1 MSEVQR
7 GCLSQV
13 KALPP
18 KTLPN
23 FTVTVQIISVK
34 KVVSKE
40 GAVRYRAEVTD
51 GTYVLPA
58 MFSSQCN
65 AEIMDGTI
73 QAGHVVR
80 CDRFM
85 INEVKGVKY
94 VLYSPYTQHHSACL
108 SSIIMVL
115 MTIEVVAQNAP
126 LLMQP
131 TAEAPAAANSAAAP
145 PAAPAATTD
154 TYGGYTNSARAN
166 TRPVVQDTMSMQ
178 TVPIQALNPYSNR
191 WTIKGRI
198 TKKSDIRSWNNAKGK
213 GTLFSIDV
221 MDKDNGEIRGTFFKS
236 ACDKFYPKIE
246 EGGVYYFSGGKL
258 KPVQNKQYTTIKND
272 YEITFDDNSQ
282 IMEAPEDAAISS
294 NVYDFVKI
302 DSLANTEPGAIMSQ
316 KQGKEI
322 FKRDLT
328 IMDDTMTEVRLTLWG
343 NSAQSE
349 EYDWAS
355 QPIVGFKGVRV
366 GDYGG
371 RSLSMLGSG
380 SVNMAPDVPEGK
392 ALAEFMAIK
401 MAECDG
407 DVNKI
412 GLANLST
419 AGGGGNRDLLENR
432 KPCEAIKDE
441 GLGHSEK
448 PDWCSMKLSLFYLKT
463 DNDPWYTACSTLDC
477 KKKVMEDLEGKWRC
491 EKCDKSMEKCTR
503 RYILSAQMGDHS
515 GSNWFS
521 FFDNEAKQLLGI
533 SADDLH
539 AIRHDAEGTGEDRYK
554 EIAQEALF
562 KQFIIKA
569 KVKADDVG
577 GEMRVKNT
585 VHSMQEVSADYV
597 SECTKMIEAIGKYQA
612 TTVQ

>member
-1 MSEVQR
+1 MTN
-7 GCLSQV
+7 
-13 KALPP
+13 LPP
-18 KTLPN
+18 FLFSFFSFLFSLTPP
-23 FTVTVQIISVK
+23 I
-34 KVVSKE
+34 
-40 GAVRYRAEVTD
+40 
-51 GTYVLPA
+51 LPA
-58 MFSSQCN
+58 
-65 AEIMDGTI
+65 
-73 QAGHVVR
+73 
-80 CDRFM
+80 
-85 INEVKGVKY
+85 
-94 VLYSPYTQHHSACL
+94 YS
-108 SSIIMVL
+108 IMVL
-115 MTIEVVAQNAP
+115 MTIEVVAQNVP

-131 TAEAPAAANSAAAP
+131 TAEAPAAANSAADAP

-154 TYGGYTNSARAN
+154 TYGGYSMSSAPPAAQAAPGSWTGGYGANSARAN
-166 TRPVVQDTMSMQ
+166 TKPVVPDAMSMQ
-178 TVPIQALNPYSNR
+178 TVPIHALNPYSNR

-198 TKKSDIRSWNNAKGK
+198 TKKSDIRSWNNAKGA

-236 ACDKFYPKIE
+236 ACDKFYPKLE
-246 EGGVYYFSGGKL
+246 EGGVYYLSGGKL

-302 DSLANTEPGAIMSQ
+302 DSLATTEPGSTIDILGFVKEAADVSAIMSQ

-380 SVNMAPDVPEGK
+380 SINMAPDVPEGK
-392 ALAEFMAIK
+392 FLAEFMAVK

-432 KPCEAIKDE
+432 KPCESIKDE

-463 DNDPWYTACSTLDC
+463 DNDPWYTACSTPDC

-539 AIRHDAEGTGEDRYK
+539 AIRTDAEGTGEDRYK
-554 EIAQEALF
+554 EITQEALF

-569 KVKADDVG
+569 KVKADEVG